1 MLTSMTGFGRAETA
15 WASSGRVTVEAR
27 SVNHRFLEVEARLP
41 EGLQAFE
48 DATRTLVVRQ
58 VRRGQIRVS
67 VALKWTMTQPPV
79 VFQADLAER
88 YLRQLRQL
96 QRRLKLAGPIPLET
110 VLTLPQVMAADR
122 AYSAAPPWPLIERAV
137 TKAVAEM
144 VRMRKRE
151 GARLEKELR
160 RLVRVLGQWTAQVR
174 RRVPEFEKQAQK
186 RLADRMEAALESV
199 GAPESKSRQALL
211 AEAASWV
218 QSTDVSEELARI
230 DSHHEALLKAIAGLP
245 GSTPALGR
253 LDKETG
259 SSPGRTMDFL
269 AQELQREVNT
279 LGTKM
284 RDPAVL
290 HAVVAMK
297 GQIEKL
303 REQAANVE

>member
-1 MLTSMTGFGRAETA
+1 MTGFGRAETT

-27 SVNHRFLEVEARLP
+27 SVNHRFLEIEARLP

-48 DATRTLVVRQ
+48 DATRTLAARQ
-58 VRRGQIRVS
+58 VRRGQVRIS
-67 VALKWTMTQPPV
+67 VALKWTPTQPPV
-79 VFQADLAER
+79 VFQADLAEK
-88 YLRQLRQL
+88 YLRQLRRL
-96 QRRLKLAGPIPLET
+96 QHRLKLTGPIPLET

-122 AYSAAPPWPLIERAV
+122 TQSEAPPWPPIERAI
-137 TKAVAEM
+137 TKAVSEM

-160 RLVRVLGQWTAQVR
+160 RLARVLGQWTEQVR

-186 RLADRMEAALESV
+186 RLADRMETVLKNA
-199 GAPESKSRQALL
+199 GAPESGGRQAIL

-230 DSHHEALLKAIAGLP
+230 DSHREALLKAIAGSP
-245 GSTPALGR
+245 VPVRGR
-253 LDKETG
+253 QDKDAG
-259 SSPGRTMDFL
+259 ASPGRTMDFL

-290 HAVVAMK
+290 RAVVAMK